1 MKRLAVI
8 ALVLTTFFPAL
19 AWASP
24 DIAVP
29 VGSLGNTPFVAMLFW
44 GFAGLTVGGSIFV
57 ITRSNLTV
65 AVMGMVGTFFCI
77 AVLYAMLYA
86 HFMAVIQVLGY
97 AGAIMVLF
105 VFVIMI
111 LNRAVPEPW
120 ALQGLF
126 GKAVAGG
133 ALLYLFI
140 RLSQVLWAVKET
152 APAAA
157 KPLAA
162 MGLNTGTY
170 DWGSTNAM
178 GKVLFTDYLFPFE
191 AVSLVLLAA
200 VVGAVAVA
208 RPAVTEPGAPS

>member
-1 MKRLAVI
+1 
-8 ALVLTTFFPAL
+8 
-19 AWASP
+19 
-24 DIAVP
+24 
-29 VGSLGNTPFVAMLFW
+29 
-44 GFAGLTVGGSIFV
+44 
-57 ITRSNLTV
+57 
-65 AVMGMVGTFFCI
+65 
-77 AVLYAMLYA
+77 
-86 HFMAVIQVLGY
+86 MAVIQVLVY

>member
-86 HFMAVIQVLGY
+86 HFMAVIQV
-97 AGAIMVLF
+97 
-105 VFVIMI
+105 
-111 LNRAVPEPW
+111 
-120 ALQGLF
+120 
-126 GKAVAGG
+126 
-133 ALLYLFI
+133 
-140 RLSQVLWAVKET
+140 
-152 APAAA
+152 
-157 KPLAA
+157 
-162 MGLNTGTY
+162 
-170 DWGSTNAM
+170 
-178 GKVLFTDYLFPFE
+178 
-191 AVSLVLLAA
+191 
-200 VVGAVAVA
+200 
-208 RPAVTEPGAPS
+208 